1 MKTAIFILQI
11 FCILVT
17 SAGIYI
23 EYLYE
28 AHMGF
33 LLISVGSFT
42 FAVTTKFMKIRL
54 KRYIK
59 KLLNEQNTPKDER
72 SI

>member
-1 MKTAIFILQI
+1 MKTVIFILQI
-11 FCILVT
+11 VCILIT

-23 EYLYE
+23 EYIYE
-28 AHMGF
+28 AHIGF

-42 FAVTTKFMKIRL
+42 FAVTTKLMKIRL

-59 KLLNEQNTPKDER
+59 QLLNERKD
-72 SI
+72 